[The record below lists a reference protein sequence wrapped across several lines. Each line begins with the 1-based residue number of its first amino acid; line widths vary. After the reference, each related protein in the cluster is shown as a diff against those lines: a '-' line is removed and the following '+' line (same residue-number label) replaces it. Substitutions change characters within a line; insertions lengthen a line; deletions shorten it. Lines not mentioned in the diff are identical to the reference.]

1 MRRVGFAVV
10 PGALALTSCAQFE
23 VRVLTGTFLFEAGQK
38 VALELTGEN
47 PCPCY
52 CGTIEVVRFSV
63 RDANGSEIYVDRS
76 PSYPVAAG
84 AWIGRWDLT
93 SGGKPVPMDFYSL
106 LVETS
111 LGTFQ
116 AEIQVVAPGAAPAG
130 WGKAEAPVWGMGL
143 RGYRLV
149 EEGDGPTVSRRVG
162 VYLLVALPGHPTTGF
177 GWEVKEK
184 PDFLTRIEG
193 QDYRPSSD
201 LIGAGG
207 TFYFRDE
214 VTASGT
220 GTLAFA
226 YRRPWEDVPPEKT
239 FSLQVTVP

>member
-1 MRRVGFAVV
+1 MRRLGFAVV
-10 PGALALTSCAQFE
+10 LGALALTSCAQFE

-63 RDANGSEIYVDRS
+63 RDANGSEIYVDQS
-76 PSYPVAAG
+76 QSYPVAAR

-93 SGGKPVPMDFYSL
+93 SDGEPVPMGLYLL

-116 AEIQVVAPGAAPAG
+116 ADVEVVAPGTAPAG
-130 WGKAEAPVWGMGL
+130 WGKAEASVCGMGL
-143 RGYRLV
+143 RVYRLV
-149 EEGDGPTVSRRVG
+149 EEGDGPTVSLRVG
-162 VYLLVALPGHPTTGF
+162 EYLLVALPGNPTTGYD
-177 GWEVKEK
+177 WEVKET
-184 PDFLTRIEG
+184 PAFLSPVEG
-193 QDYRPSSD
+193 PGYRPSSG

-207 TFYFRDE
+207 MFYWRYE
-214 VTASGT
+214 AVASGQ
-220 GTLAFA
+220 GTLTLA
-226 YRRPWEDVPPEKT
+226 YRRPWEDVPPLQT
-239 FSLQVTVP
+239 FSLNINVR